1 MTNLK
6 NWLHWEGGRRLRL
19 LPGLLARA
27 GRPGNR
33 APARVLCV
41 GGAVLLHAVAIGI
54 ALNTAL
60 PGKRSRES
68 SSAENMT
75 FYVALGD
82 ATSAPSRITLATD
95 SIGPQLLSDKARPGS
110 GAIGSPMP
118 KVAQERHGA
127 DIHYES
133 LSDYLP
139 SNQLDVIA
147 GPVSEPAY
155 HILDGVQSSG
165 RPIRLRLF
173 IDANGILKEIRVIR
187 AEDGDSAVVTRI
199 RAMFF
204 TTAFLPGRRNGKDTA
219 SYIDVDI
226 NIGNTDRQAEISA

>member
-1 MTNLK
+1 MTDLK
-6 NWLHWEGGRRLRL
+6 NWLPWIGGRRRRL
-19 LPGLLARA
+19 LSGLLARV
-27 GRPGNR
+27 GWSNDR
-33 APARVLCV
+33 ACTRFLCV
-41 GGAVLLHAVAIGI
+41 GGAVLLHALAFGI
-54 ALNTAL
+54 VVNTAL

-75 FYVALGD
+75 FYVGLGD
-82 ATSAPSRITLATD
+82 ATGAPSLPTLTAD
-95 SIGPQLLSDKARPGS
+95 LNGPQLLSDKPRPGS

-118 KVAQERHGA
+118 KLAQERHGA
-127 DIHYES
+127 DMRDQS

-173 IDANGILKEIRVIR
+173 IDANGNLKEIRVIH
-187 AEDGDSAVVTRI
+187 AEDGDSAAVTRI

-226 NIGNTDRQAEISA
+226 NIGNIG